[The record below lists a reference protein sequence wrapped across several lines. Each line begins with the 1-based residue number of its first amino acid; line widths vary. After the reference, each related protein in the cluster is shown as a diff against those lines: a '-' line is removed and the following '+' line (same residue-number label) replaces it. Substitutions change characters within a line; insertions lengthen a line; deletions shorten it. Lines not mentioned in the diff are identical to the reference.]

1 MSVSRYRKL
10 NLIHAPNYCVD
21 RLMYM
26 SMNIIKKLKKKL
38 LTYSIINVMLIM
50 KLNKRDIA
58 IIQVCNCEV
67 GYN

>member
-26 SMNIIKKLKKKL
+26 SMNIIKKKKKIVDMV
-38 LTYSIINVMLIM
+38 Y
-50 KLNKRDIA
+50 NKCDVNNEIK
-58 IIQVCNCEV
+58 
-67 GYN
+67 

>member
-26 SMNIIKKLKKKL
+26 SMNIIKKLKKKIVDIF
-38 LTYSIINVMLIM
+38 YNKCNVNNEI
-50 KLNKRDIA
+50 K
-58 IIQVCNCEV
+58 
-67 GYN
+67 